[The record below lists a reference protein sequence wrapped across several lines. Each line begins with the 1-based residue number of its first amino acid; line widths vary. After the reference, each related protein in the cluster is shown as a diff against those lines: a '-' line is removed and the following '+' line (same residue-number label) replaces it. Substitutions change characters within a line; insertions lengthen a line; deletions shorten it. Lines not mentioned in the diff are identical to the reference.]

1 MSDYSIS
8 IVPRLS
14 NYPDKEIKA
23 KEILD
28 WLISLEIVKAI
39 PSDCILGE
47 GNGYGISQGAVKVVT
62 LPKELPFELSVNGLE
77 ITTERTV
84 FDTGENFTEQLICPN
99 CQEDIAFED
108 WDLESWTSE
117 ESDDLTCNACGD
129 KSNIHSY
136 TFEPQMGF
144 SNLGFTFWNWPK
156 LKTDFINSF
165 KEKLNCEIDIVYR
178 HL

>member
-14 NYPDKEIKA
+14 NYPDKENKV

-28 WLISLEIVKAI
+28 WLISLDIVEANLT
-39 PSDCILGE
+39 DCILGE
-47 GNGYGISQGAVKVVT
+47 GNGYAISQGVVMVVAH
-62 LPKELPFELSVNGLE
+62 PKELPFELSVNGLE

-117 ESDDLTCNACGD
+117 ESDDLTCNACGVP
-129 KSNIHSY
+129 SNIHSY
-136 TFEPQMGF
+136 SFEPKMGF
-144 SNLGFTFWNWPK
+144 SNIGFTFWNWPE
-156 LKTDFINSF
+156 LKPEFIKSF
-165 KEKLNCEIDIVYR
+165 EEKLNCEIAIVNR